1 MSKIKYPEDIEVS
14 LKTWVKLA
22 RTFSTIYRK
31 ASENIKSFGLTL
43 PQFAVIEALGHL
55 GPLKVGDICNKML
68 ATGGNMTLI
77 IDNLEK
83 LEMVRRVP
91 SKKDRRVI
99 LIELTDKGQKIFDD
113 YFIQHAEYI
122 KNTFSILSLE
132 EQKMLGSLLGKLG
145 LGIVEREKNS

>member
-1 MSKIKYPEDIEVS
+1 MNKIKYPQDIDIA

-22 RTFSTIYRK
+22 RSFSTIYRK

-55 GPLKVGDICNKML
+55 GPLKVGDICHKML

-83 LEMVRRVP
+83 LQLVRRVP
-91 SKKDRRVI
+91 SKEDRRVI
-99 LIELTDKGQKIFDD
+99 LIELTEKGQKLFDD
-113 YFIQHAEYI
+113 YFIEHAKYI
-122 KNTFSILSLE
+122 RDLFSVLSLP
-132 EQKMLGSLLGKLG
+132 EQKQLNSLLGKLG
-145 LGIVEREKNS
+145 LGIVELEKSK